1 MAKKLSQREIAAL
14 YSVNPS
20 EYARKVAKAFGGDTD
35 NMVLAT
41 GRSISDI
48 REIEGRRA
56 SPSKK
61 AIEAEIQKVREEF
74 CAKYF
79 PKPTKSLEQLLD
91 E

>member
-1 MAKKLSQREIAAL
+1 VSK
-14 YSVNPS
+14 P
-20 EYARKVAKAFGGDTD
+20 ARQ
-35 NMVLAT
+35 
-41 GRSISDI
+41 
-48 REIEGRRA
+48 
-56 SPSKK
+56 PSKK

>member
-1 MAKKLSQREIAAL
+1 MIDCPLIAPTTSDESL
-14 YSVNPS
+14 RPS
-20 EYARKVAKAFGGDTD
+20 
-35 NMVLAT
+35 
-41 GRSISDI
+41 
-48 REIEGRRA
+48 RRV